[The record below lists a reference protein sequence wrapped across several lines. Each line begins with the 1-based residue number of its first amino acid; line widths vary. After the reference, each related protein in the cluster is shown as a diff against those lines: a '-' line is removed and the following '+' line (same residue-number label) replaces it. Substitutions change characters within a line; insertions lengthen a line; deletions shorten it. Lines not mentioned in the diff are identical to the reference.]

1 LTLKLLS
8 MKKIK
13 AQLPRTV
20 FLGLLITGSL
30 FQSSGALAQQIAKM
44 RFVWDFKPVGGA
56 VYFNICTD
64 PKFNVNERTGGCANV
79 NILDSNV
86 TQNKDRTLL
95 VTDRLRVGTSYKA
108 CLVADNIG
116 RGFEGRRIQ
125 CYNFVA
131 RDEQTIRFSLNQL
144 QYVGD
149 P

>member
-1 LTLKLLS
+1 

-13 AQLPRTV
+13 AQLPRTI

-30 FQSSGALAQQIAKM
+30 FQSAGALAQQIAKM

-64 PKFNVNERTGGCANV
+64 PEFNVNESTGGCANV

-116 RGFEGRRIQ
+116 RGFEGRRDS
-125 CYNFVA
+125 V
-131 RDEQTIRFSLNQL
+131 L
-144 QYVGD
+144 QFRGS
-149 P
+149 

>member
-1 LTLKLLS
+1 

-64 PKFNVNERTGGCANV
+64 PEFNVNESTGGCANV
-79 NILDSNV
+79 NFMNSNQ
-86 TQNKDRTLL
+86 TQNKARTVL
-95 VTDRLRVGTSYKA
+95 VTDRLRAGTSYKA
-108 CLVADNIG
+108 FLVADNIG
-116 RGFEGRRIQ
+116 SGFEGRRIQ
-125 CYNFVA
+125 CHDFVA
-131 RDEQTIRFSLNQL
+131 REGQTIRFWLNQL
-144 QYVGD
+144 RYVGD

>member
-1 LTLKLLS
+1 

-13 AQLPRTV
+13 AQLPRTI

-56 VYFNICTD
+56 IYFTICD
-64 PKFNVNERTGGCANV
+64 EPKFNVDERTGGCVNV
-79 NILDSNV
+79 NAMNSNQ
-86 TQNKDRTLL
+86 TENRARTVL
-95 VTDRLRVGTSYKA
+95 VTDRLRAGTSYKA

-116 RGFEGRRIQ
+116 RGLEGQRIQ

-131 RDEQTIRFSLNQL
+131 RDGQTIRFSLNQL

>member
-1 LTLKLLS
+1 

-13 AQLPRTV
+13 AQLPSTV

-56 VYFNICTD
+56 IYFTICDD
-64 PKFNVNERTGGCANV
+64 PKFNVDESTGGCANV
-79 NILDSNV
+79 NVMNSNQ
-86 TQNKDRTLL
+86 TQNKTRTVL
-95 VTDRLRVGTSYKA
+95 VTDRLRAGTSYKA

-116 RGFEGRRIQ
+116 PGFEGRRIQ
-125 CYNFVA
+125 CHDFVVS
-131 RDEQTIRFSLNQL
+131 DGQTIRFSLNQL
-144 QYVGD
+144 RYVGA

>member
-1 LTLKLLS
+1 LILSTLKTGLQ
-8 MKKIK
+8 
-13 AQLPRTV
+13 AAATV
-20 FLGLLITGSL
+20 LH
-30 FQSSGALAQQIAKM
+30 
-44 RFVWDFKPVGGA
+44 KPG
-56 VYFNICTD
+56 IPC
-64 PKFNVNERTGGCANV
+64 K
-79 NILDSNV
+79 
-86 TQNKDRTLL
+86 
-95 VTDRLRVGTSYKA
+95 LRAGTSYKA

>member
-1 LTLKLLS
+1 MTLKLLS

-30 FQSSGALAQQIAKM
+30 FQSSGALAQPIAKM
-44 RFVWDFKPVGGA
+44 RFVWDFTRAGGA
-56 VYFNICTD
+56 IYFTVCDD
-64 PKFNVNERTGGCANV
+64 PEFNVDERTGGCANV
-79 NILDSNV
+79 NVMNSNQ
-86 TQNKDRTLL
+86 TENRARTVL
-95 VTDRLRVGTSYKA
+95 VTDRLRAGTSYKA

-116 RGFEGRRIQ
+116 RGLEGRRIQ

-131 RDEQTIRFSLNQL
+131 RDGQTIRFSLNQL

>member
-20 FLGLLITGSL
+20 FLGLVITGSL

-56 VYFNICTD
+56 IYFTICDD
-64 PKFNVNERTGGCANV
+64 PEFNVDESTGGCANV
-79 NILDSNV
+79 NVMNSNQ
-86 TQNKDRTLL
+86 TQNKARTVL
-95 VTDRLRVGTSYKA
+95 VTDRLRGGTSYKA

-116 RGFEGRRIQ
+116 SGFEGRRIQ
-125 CYNFVA
+125 CHDFVA
-131 RDEQTIRFSLNQL
+131 RDGQTMRFSLNQL
-144 QYVGD
+144 RYVGA

>member
-1 LTLKLLS
+1 

-30 FQSSGALAQQIAKM
+30 FQSSGALAQPIAKM

-64 PKFNVNERTGGCANV
+64 PKFNVNERTGGCAKV

>member
-13 AQLPRTV
+13 AQLPRTI

-56 VYFNICTD
+56 IYFTICD
-64 PKFNVNERTGGCANV
+64 EPKFNVDERTGGCVNV
-79 NILDSNV
+79 NAMNSNQ
-86 TQNKDRTLL
+86 TENRARTVL
-95 VTDRLRVGTSYKA
+95 VTDRLRAGTSYKA

-116 RGFEGRRIQ
+116 RGLEGQRIQ

-131 RDEQTIRFSLNQL
+131 RDGQTIRFSLNQL